1 MASPPYWSPSPPPL
15 APGDAVANSIWRA
28 SIGRAVG
35 TINCL
40 TNFSTK
46 LISFALS
53 TEHEQRPHH
62 WAVTKGVRRAP
73 PPPHGGGGGWVGKF
87 VVIAIQDVSS
97 TLPSDRERDVT
108 RPAGEWRRVRSSGCN
123 YNWLSVYGSVGHC
136 PIQARALDSP
146 STVSCSCV
154 VAQTISMLDARK
166 PAFQRERQTR
176 RLLAQHRTATRFRC
190 WLPTDCHHTTPSG
203 RCGHLL

>member
-1 MASPPYWSPSPPPL
+1 MAHANWSSPPPPSL
-15 APGDAVANSIWRA
+15 APGHAAANSIGRA

-97 TLPSDRERDVT
+97 TLPSDTERDVT
-108 RPAGEWRRVRSSGCN
+108 RPRRLASEWRRVRSSG
-123 YNWLSVYGSVGHC
+123 
-136 PIQARALDSP
+136 
-146 STVSCSCV
+146 
-154 VAQTISMLDARK
+154 
-166 PAFQRERQTR
+166 
-176 RLLAQHRTATRFRC
+176 
-190 WLPTDCHHTTPSG
+190 
-203 RCGHLL
+203 

>member
-136 PIQARALDSP
+136 SIQARALVTAP
-146 STVSCSCV
+146 SRLVRWIHHQPCHVVVLWRNQYRCLMQGHRHSNVSVKRV
-154 VAQTISMLDARK
+154 VY
-166 PAFQRERQTR
+166 
-176 RLLAQHRTATRFRC
+176 
-190 WLPTDCHHTTPSG
+190 
-203 RCGHLL
+203 